1 MEGIMTTKNPFS
13 QQPSISGDPMA
24 ISSLLNDQTLSSHQ
38 YPRPSSHKTSQG
50 PGSAMFRAVKLSASS
65 VQENGTHTKSL
76 NLQDQEQD
84 SFSDRQARSSNPIKC
99 GITKNET
106 PPRHRLSQKVYN
118 KEETHFIWFHRVIL
132 RDKWPDVLEKFSR
145 QFPSRP
151 RRSYG
156 GLEGRLRRFLQE
168 ETLSSSQK
176 KNQGW
181 KYGGKG
187 GQAISYTS
195 SEGVVHICTYPW
207 MQETAGPQSKV
218 QSHSQKNCRY

>member
-1 MEGIMTTKNPFS
+1 MTTKGPFS

-24 ISSLLNDQTLSSHQ
+24 ISSLLTDQKLSSHQ

-50 PGSAMFRAVKLSASS
+50 PGSAMFRAIKLSASS

-84 SFSDRQARSSNPIKC
+84 SFSDRQARSSNPIKR

-106 PPRHRLSQKVYN
+106 PPRRRLSRKVYN

-156 GLEGRLRRFLQE
+156 GLEAGSENFPGRNVVPFPKERTMARSMGERVGKPFRYLMNRGSSARYGDRLGDRQQELRKHR
-168 ETLSSSQK
+168 
-176 KNQGW
+176 
-181 KYGGKG
+181 
-187 GQAISYTS
+187 
-195 SEGVVHICTYPW
+195 
-207 MQETAGPQSKV
+207 
-218 QSHSQKNCRY
+218 